1 MRTTSE
7 TVRHLVRAAGAFA
20 VAASAVLV
28 IAGGA
33 PASAKGGETYG
44 DNNAT
49 TCPQAQR
56 TGDTIA
62 PDQVEYSID
71 SKRYLT
77 VTDIGDYVITA
88 IVVKGGPSYHTY
100 SVSDLGELPWTRL
113 HAPENA
119 SGKHAEISHWFLCG
133 TRGEPSTGTTTT
145 TTTTGVTT
153 TTTSGSTTSTSSGST
168 TTTTTTS
175 GSSTSTSTGASTPGT
190 SSSTTT
196 TPATKV
202 TTTTVP
208 PAAAGAGKDDLASTG
223 FGSMWLLI
231 LGGGLVALGVA
242 FVASPKLRGLLR
254 R

>member
-20 VAASAVLV
+20 LAASTVLV
-28 IAGGA
+28 LAGGA
-33 PASAKGGETYG
+33 PAAAKGGETYG

-62 PDQVEYSID
+62 SDQVEYSID

-77 VTDIGDYVITA
+77 VTGIGDYDITA
-88 IVVKGGPSYHTY
+88 IVVKGGASYHTY

-113 HAPENA
+113 HAPQNE
-119 SGKHAEISHWFLCG
+119 SGKPAEISHWFLCG
-133 TRGEPSTGTTTT
+133 TRGAPSSSAVTTTT
-145 TTTTGVTT
+145 TPSVTT
-153 TTTSGSTTSTSSGST
+153 TTTSGSATATSSGST
-168 TTTTTTS
+168 TTTTTS
-175 GSSTSTSTGASTPGT
+175 GSTASTSTGASTPDT
-190 SSSTTT
+190 TWTT

-202 TTTTVP
+202 TTTTIP
-208 PAAAGAGKDDLASTG
+208 AAAAGAGKDDLASTG

-231 LGGGLVALGVA
+231 LGGGLVALGIA